1 MQVSEFWRTARE
13 RAVYALLFL
22 LPVAGMSVRHWV
34 SGTFGVLVLLS
45 LPEIFRRDH
54 GLAPPE
60 RRLLWIAALFF
71 ALFVVTAVANGWTP
85 IQTHYLGRELHF
97 LLLLPLYFMVRR
109 YPEAGLWLLRGGVV
123 GGFTMLWQSLY
134 DIYVVGLY
142 RAQGIYSPNLLGP
155 YAAMIAVLLL
165 VLWRIERQRRWL
177 RYVAIVSIVSALVAV
192 ALSGSRGAF
201 VGLFG
206 MLLTWAALRFRGRYF
221 AAVIGGII
229 GLAVLGYVA
238 SDHVKSRIDTA
249 AAELWHVIQ
258 VGDVIGTPGELGPV
272 AARLELWYA
281 AFLIFRDHPILGIG
295 RGNYPR
301 VAKGYVDRGLLHP
314 TAEHHGHVHNAYLE
328 MLISKGILG
337 LLLLLGLLFYPLA
350 VFLRTRRSARETAS
364 VGAVV
369 LAGFALFS
377 ITDASTFIKGNFIS
391 FFLIY
396 LSVSFSWHMRQLQLQ
411 ET

>member
-1 MQVSEFWRTARE
+1 VRLKEFWHTARE
-13 RAVYALLFL
+13 RAVYVLLFF
-22 LPVAGMSVRHWV
+22 LPIGGMSVRHWV

-45 LPEIFRRDH
+45 LPEIFRRNH
-54 GLAPPE
+54 WLAPPE

-71 ALFVVTAVANGWTP
+71 ALFVITAVANGWTP

-97 LLLLPLYFMVRR
+97 LVLLPLYFMVRR

-123 GGFTMLWQSLY
+123 GGFTMLAQALY
-134 DIYVVGLY
+134 DVYVLHMA

-165 VLWRIERQRRWL
+165 VFWRMESQRQWL
-177 RYVAIVSIVSALVAV
+177 RYVAVASIVAGLAAV

-201 VGLFG
+201 VGLLG

-221 AAVIGGII
+221 AAVIGGIV
-229 GLAVLGYVA
+229 GLSLLGYVA
-238 SDHVKSRIDTA
+238 SDHVKNRVNTA
-249 AAELWHVIQ
+249 VGELWHVIQ
-258 VGDVIGTPGELGPV
+258 VGDVIDTPGELGPV

-281 AFLIFRDHPILGIG
+281 ALLIFQDHPILGIG

-301 VAKGYVDRGLLHP
+301 VVRGYVDRGLLHP

-328 MLISKGILG
+328 MLISKGIFG
-337 LLLLLGLLFYPLA
+337 LLLLLALLFYPFA
-350 VFLRTRRSARETAS
+350 VFVRTLRRSRDTAT

-369 LAGFALFS
+369 IAGFALFS

-391 FFLIY
+391 LFLIY
-396 LSVSFSWHMRQLQLQ
+396 LSVSFSWHMRQLHLQ